1 MIVIVRTKMDIR
13 GSVDHLIKLL
23 TNRSNTLMYV
33 KVYIST
39 QNDGLLFILRVNN
52 LLIMVRNVI
61 GDSL

>member
-13 GSVDHLIKLL
+13 GSVDHLIKRI

-39 QNDGLLFILRVNN
+39 PNDGLLFILRVNN

>member
-1 MIVIVRTKMDIR
+1 MDIR
-13 GSVDHLIKLL
+13 GSVDHLIKRI

>member
-13 GSVDHLIKLL
+13 GSVDHLIKLI

-39 QNDGLLFILRVNN
+39 PNDGLLFILRVNN